1 MKVGVFYDYSSD
13 RDRFGYVCGLPARSM
28 MRPRARSWS
37 HSGHSGQIFI
47 LDCMVI
53 RERAGESKKIERAL
67 SEME

>member
-1 MKVGVFYDYSSD
+1 M
-13 RDRFGYVCGLPARSM
+13 GLAARSM
-28 MRPRARSWS
+28 MSANVEHPVAAIRVNPL
-37 HSGHSGQIFI
+37 F